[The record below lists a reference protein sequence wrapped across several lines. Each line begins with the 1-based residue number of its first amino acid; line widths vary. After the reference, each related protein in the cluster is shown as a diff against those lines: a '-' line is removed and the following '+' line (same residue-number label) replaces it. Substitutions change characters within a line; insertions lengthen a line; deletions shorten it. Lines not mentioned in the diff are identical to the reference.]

1 MANAKNNDL
10 LTSEDP
16 LSVAVVGCGG
26 ISHVHMG
33 GYALHSELRV
43 VAGADVDLARAKDW
57 CGKYDVGQAFDDW
70 REMVEKV
77 QPDAVL
83 FSTWPVQHH
92 EQVIEAAKLGVPAI
106 LCEKSFAM
114 TGDEAEE
121 MVSVCRAHN
130 TVVMEAFMYRHTP
143 RVKAF
148 LDRVHDGT
156 FGQIR
161 SANASFA
168 NCFYNPNGNN
178 WRNHR
183 GTGGGIVYDFTCYPV
198 NMLRAVF
205 ERAPK
210 RVIAAG
216 ETCPV
221 QDVIVTLHGLLDYG
235 EGIVARVESSQKSAF
250 RMDCEVVLE
259 SGVVTLPHFLM
270 NRSLADGGA
279 VAMRETTGKWH
290 DSEETV
296 EIPTAYENPYGLQ
309 MMNLGRQ
316 LREGGPSGMPM
327 EETLD
332 NMHTID
338 ALVQS
343 YEEDRWVEVQNGD

>member
-1 MANAKNNDL
+1 MSDDL
-10 LTSEDP
+10 LTPDHP
-16 LSVAVVGCGG
+16 LTVAVVGCGG

-33 GYALHSELRV
+33 GLVLHPELKV
-43 VAGADVDLARAKDW
+43 VSGVDIDLARAKDW
-57 CGKYDVGQAFDDW
+57 CGQYDVGQAFDDW

-77 QPDAVL
+77 QPEAIL

-92 EQVIEAAKLGVPAI
+92 EQVIEAAQLGVPAI
-106 LCEKSFAM
+106 LSEKSFSM
-114 TGDEAEE
+114 TGSEAEE
-121 MVSVCRAHN
+121 MASVCREHN
-130 TVVMEAFMYRHTP
+130 TVVMEAFMYRHAS

-148 LDRVHDGT
+148 LKRVHDGT
-156 FGQIR
+156 FGQVR

-168 NCFYNPNGNN
+168 NFFYNPKGNN
-178 WRNHR
+178 WRNR
-183 GTGGGIVYDFTCYPV
+183 RETGGGIVYDFTCYPI

-205 ERAPK
+205 GRAPK

-216 ETCPV
+216 ETCPI

-235 EGIVARVESSQKSAF
+235 DGVVARVESSQKSAF

-259 SGVVTLPHFLM
+259 QGVVTLPHFLM
-270 NRSLADGGA
+270 NRPRKDGGA
-279 VAMRETTGKWH
+279 LPMRETTGKWH

-296 EIPTAYENPYGLQ
+296 DVSTEYENPYGLQ

-316 LREGGPSGMPM
+316 LREGASAGMPL

-338 ALVQS
+338 ALVRS
-343 YEEDRWVEVQNGD
+343 YEEDCWVDVASE